1 MATATTATTGIP
13 TRVTQKR
20 PSDTLLEQLF
30 PEKAIHQDIQQSNA
44 LLAELITQLR
54 GSQGQFQVIGK
65 SVDQLLPAVHTPQ
78 SVLDVLMASQQRGL
92 VEGVLVRYVVT
103 IPAGQPI
110 ELIIPTPS
118 STIGFVVAHDV
129 IDTTPHSVHVTV
141 TGAEDRT
148 YPTLQAVPMQVPL
161 VVTGSLYGPVSFRLV
176 RTIAADPWEDVQ
188 YTETAEMLLVDA
200 TFYTQTLQPYLSRTI
215 NTLQGEES

>member
-1 MATATTATTGIP
+1 MTA
-13 TRVTQKR
+13 KR
-20 PSDTLLEQLF
+20 PSDALLEQLF

-54 GSQGQFQVIGK
+54 GNQGQFQVIGQ
-65 SVDQLLPAVHTPQ
+65 SVDKLLPAIHTPQ

-103 IPAGQPI
+103 VHAGQPL

-118 STIGFVVAHDV
+118 ASVGFVVAHDV
-129 IDTTPHSVHVTV
+129 IDVAPHSPQVTV

-148 YPTLQAVPMQVPL
+148 YPTLQAVPMQGPL
-161 VVTGSLYGPVSFRLV
+161 VVSGSLYGPVSFRLV
-176 RTIAADPWEDVQ
+176 RTIQADPWDDVQ
-188 YTETAEMLLVDA
+188 YTETAEMLLVNA
-200 TFYTQTLQPYLSRTI
+200 TFYTETLQPYLSRIITA
-215 NTLQGEES
+215 LQKEER

>member
-1 MATATTATTGIP
+1 M
-13 TRVTQKR
+13 
-20 PSDTLLEQLF
+20 LLEQLF

-54 GSQGQFQVIGK
+54 GNQGQFQVIGQ
-65 SVDQLLPAVHTPQ
+65 SVDQLLPAIHTPQ

-103 IPAGQPI
+103 VPAGQPL
-110 ELIIPTPS
+110 ELVIPTPS
-118 STIGFVVAHDV
+118 ASVGFVVAHDV
-129 IDTTPHSVHVTV
+129 IDVTPHSPQVTV

-161 VVTGSLYGPVSFRLV
+161 VVSGSLYGPVSFRLV
-176 RTIAADPWEDVQ
+176 RTIQADPWDDVR
-188 YTETAEMLLVDA
+188 YTETAEMLLVNA
-200 TFYTQTLQPYLSRTI
+200 TFYTETLQPYMSGIITA
-215 NTLQGEES
+215 LQKEEA